1 VQPGL
6 HLLEVVVAVTELKP
20 ASAAPATLKTLAAAC
35 RYILSNSRPVHRSI
49 AIAKTRRGALRGAAL
64 QALYLSAL
72 ALPGMTA
79 VQAEDTDEDIGLQF
93 SHYEESTRP
102 IYALFSSSNTSN
114 NIFTTNNSTGQ
125 IHNGYNPITVD
136 SEHAYGN
143 FRIDDRTRFG
153 FNFDQDLWSGASPQ
167 FTSPAISGVEY
178 AQAERYSQTGTG
190 ASPGYDQNGQRF
202 LVNAQH
208 QLFYVAQ
215 QQTNTATRQSIV
227 KLAPA
232 TQLTQVLGYASPEI
246 RNQGDAHFGYDWD
259 NASLDVGGGV
269 SIERDY
275 LSRFGNVGGRLY
287 YNQKQTTFNYGLSY
301 TNSSTH
307 AQEMPRT
314 EYTNYSASQQQTG
327 GENGTFLNGVR
338 EDWALKLGL
347 SQVVSKNGLLSSGFS
362 YTNSNGFMAN
372 PYKAVLDIHLEN
384 SAYAGYQQGAGG
396 DPVQEKRPNLR
407 NQFTWDASY
416 LHYIEALDAAPKLS
430 YNFFHDDWSINAHT
444 FELEWRQN
452 LGGGWTFTPSGRY
465 YSQTAASFFAPYFFN
480 LNLNPNSNQAYSSDQ
495 RLAAYGTLSGGG
507 VLAKDFARGIKL
519 ELGFEYYSHQ
529 SALILDGTGSGNYMD
544 FSYYV
549 ANANLR
555 ADLGK
560 LAKTGAASWDEL
572 FGDSSDDMKNM
583 AGMEHMS
590 HMHHDAALPAGLMF
604 AEMMP
609 AGEVMLGYRFMQ
621 QNQGNGYQIGNQG
634 GNNALCQSQNSPYTM
649 CNTGMTMN
657 MHMLNL
663 MYAPTDW
670 LNLMLMPQYM
680 ASTMNMY
687 NTASMPSGGM
697 GMTTGMR
704 DWESN
709 GGFGDTGMYAM
720 LKLFEAGDHKVFTS
734 QGLTAPTG
742 TIRTWGE
749 LDKSLARL
757 FPYDMQNGSGTWDYN
772 PSLTYTGKNGAFS
785 WGGQIGGTLRLQKQ
799 NYMHWRYGD
808 IAQGTAWGGYQWN
821 SWLSNTLRVLY
832 TKQGV
837 ISDYSQQGSS
847 TNLSNQTLME
857 GQGMGGMYKMPDI
870 YPQNYGGTFVDLGL
884 GMTVTIPK
892 GSFAGNRLSV
902 EWLQPMSTN
911 FSGYQLERIGT
922 LAVQWGYM
930 FSL

>member
-1 VQPGL
+1 M
-6 HLLEVVVAVTELKP
+6 AVTKPKP
-20 ASAAPATLKTLAAAC
+20 ASAAPSPLRTLAAAC
-35 RYILSNSRPVHRSI
+35 RYILSHHRPPNPPRAAAKPRRS
-49 AIAKTRRGALRGAAL
+49 ALRGAAF

-72 ALPGMTA
+72 ALPGMSP
-79 VQAEDTDEDIGLQF
+79 VQAEDTDEDIGVQF

-102 IYALFSSSNTSN
+102 IYSGFSSNNNSN
-114 NIFTTNNSTGQ
+114 NITTTNSTVGQ
-125 IHNGYNPITVD
+125 IHNGYTPITVD

-143 FRIDDRTRFG
+143 FRFDDRTRFG

-167 FTSPAISGVEY
+167 FTSPAISGVES
-178 AQAERYSQTGTG
+178 AQLERYSQTGSG
-190 ASPGYDQNGQRF
+190 ASPAYEGNGTGF
-202 LVNAQH
+202 LVNAKH

-215 QQTNTATRQSIV
+215 QQTNNLTKQSIV
-227 KLAPA
+227 KLAPV

-246 RNQGDAHFGYDWD
+246 RNQGDARFGYDWD
-259 NASLDVGGGV
+259 NAALDVGGGV

-275 LSRFGNVGGRLY
+275 LSRFGNLGGRFY

-314 EYTNYSASQQQTG
+314 NYTNYSASQQQAG

-347 SQVVSKNGLLSSGFS
+347 SQVVSKNGLLSAGFN
-362 YTNSNGFMAN
+362 YTNSNGFLAN
-372 PYKAVLDIHLEN
+372 PYKAVLDIQLEN
-384 SAYAGYQQGAGG
+384 STYTGYQQGIGV
-396 DPVQEKRPNLR
+396 DPIQEKRPNLR

-416 LHYIEALDAAPKLS
+416 LHYIEALDAAPKVS
-430 YNFFHDDWSINAHT
+430 YNFFHDDWGINAHT

-452 LGGGWTFTPSGRY
+452 LGSGWTFTPSGRY
-465 YSQTAASFFAPYFFN
+465 YSQTEASFFAPYFFN
-480 LNLNPNSNQAYSSDQ
+480 LNLKPNSNQAYSSDQ
-495 RLAAYGTLSGGG
+495 RLAAYGTLSGGA
-507 VLAKDFARGIKL
+507 VLAKDFARGMKL
-519 ELGFEYYSHQ
+519 ELGFEYYTHQ
-529 SALILDGTGSGNYMD
+529 SGLTLDGTGSGSYMD
-544 FSYYV
+544 FNYYV

-560 LAKTGAASWDEL
+560 LAKVGAVSWDEL
-572 FGDSSDDMKNM
+572 FGDSADSMDGM
-583 AGMEHMS
+583 AGMDNMQGMAHMG
-590 HMHHDAALPAGLMF
+590 HMQHNAALPAGLMF

-634 GNNALCQSQNSPYTM
+634 GVNSACQGKSSAYTM
-649 CNTGMTMN
+649 CDSGMTMN

-687 NTASMPSGGM
+687 NTPSMPSGNMGM
-697 GMTTGMR
+697 GTGMR

-720 LKLFEAGDHKVFTS
+720 LKLFDAGDHQVFTS

-749 LDKSLARL
+749 LDHNLARL

-772 PSLTYTGKNGAFS
+772 PTLTYTGKDGAFS

-808 IAQGTAWGGYQWN
+808 IAQGSAWGGYQWN

-837 ISDYSQQGSS
+837 ISDYSQHDAVS
-847 TNLSNQTLME
+847 NLTLME
-857 GQGMGGMYKMPDI
+857 GQGMGGMYKMSDI

-884 GMTVTIPK
+884 GLTMTIPK
-892 GSFAGNRLSV
+892 GTFAGNRLSV

>member
-1 VQPGL
+1 M
-6 HLLEVVVAVTELKP
+6 AVTESGFKP
-20 ASAAPATLKTLAAAC
+20 ATLAPSSLKTLAAAC
-35 RYILSNSRPVHRSI
+35 RRILGDRRPAGPPRRP
-49 AIAKTRRGALRGAAL
+49 AAKTRRDALRCAAL

-79 VQAEDTDEDIGLQF
+79 VQADDAEDTDDDIGLQF

-102 IYALFSSSNTSN
+102 IYSMLSSQTTSN
-114 NIFTTNNSTGQ
+114 NITTVNNSAGQ
-125 IHNGYNPITVD
+125 IHNGYTPINVD

-143 FRIDDRTRFG
+143 FHIDDRTRFG

-167 FTSPAISGVEY
+167 FTAPGVNRFQTESSGL
-178 AQAERYSQTGTG
+178 AYSQTGSG
-190 ASPGYDQNGQRF
+190 ATPAFGTAYPY

-208 QLFYVAQ
+208 QLFYEAQ
-215 QQTNTATRQSIV
+215 TQTNSVTGQSIV
-227 KLAPA
+227 KLAPVG
-232 TQLTQVLGYASPEI
+232 QLTQVLGYASPEI
-246 RNQGDAHFGYDWD
+246 RNQGDAKFGYDWD
-259 NASLDVGGGV
+259 NASIDIGGGV

-275 LSRFGNVGGRLY
+275 LSRFGNLGGRFY
-287 YNQKQTTFNYGLSY
+287 YNQKQTTFSYGLSY

-307 AQEMPRT
+307 ALEMPDVT
-314 EYTNYSASQQQTG
+314 YNNYATSRQQLAGDGTG
-327 GENGTFLNGVR
+327 TYLNGVR
-338 EDWALKLGL
+338 EDWAVKLGL
-347 SQVVSKNGLLSSGFS
+347 SQVVSKNGLLSAGFS

-372 PYKAVLDIHLEN
+372 PYKSVLNLQLSN
-384 SAYAGYQQGAGG
+384 SQYAGYQQTLINGSVIA
-396 DPVQEKRPNLR
+396 EKRPNLR
-407 NQFTWDASY
+407 NQFTWDTSY

-430 YNFFHDDWSINAHT
+430 YNFFHDDWGVNAHT
-444 FELEWRQN
+444 FALEWRQN

-465 YSQTAASFFAPYFFN
+465 YSQTAASFFAPYFFDITN
-480 LNLNPNSNQAYSSDQ
+480 NNQAYSSDQ

-507 VLAKDFARGIKL
+507 VLAKDFARGLKL
-519 ELGFEYYSHQ
+519 ELGFEYYTHQ
-529 SALILDGTGSGNYMD
+529 SALTLAGAGSGNYMD

-560 LAKTGAASWDEL
+560 LAKAGAASWSEL
-572 FGDSSDDMKNM
+572 FDGGMDDM
-583 AGMEHMS
+583 AGMDGMAHMR
-590 HMHHDAALPAGLMF
+590 HNAALPAGLMF

-621 QNQGNGYQIGNQG
+621 QNQGNGYQIGTQG
-634 GNNALCQSQNSPYTM
+634 GNNGLCGQNSPYMM
-649 CNTGMTMN
+649 CNSGMTMN

-680 ASTMNMY
+680 SMTMNMY
-687 NTASMPSGGM
+687 NTPSMPPPSQGM
-697 GMTTGMR
+697 GMGIGMR

-720 LKLFEAGDHKVFTS
+720 LKLFEDGDHKLFTS

-749 LDKSLARL
+749 LDAVTARL

-785 WGGQIGGTLRLQKQ
+785 WGGQLGGTLRLQKQ

-808 IAQGTAWGGYQWN
+808 IAQGTVWGGYQWN
-821 SWLSNTLRVLY
+821 DWLSNTLRVLY
-832 TKQGV
+832 TKQGA
-837 ISDYSQQGSS
+837 ISDYSQNNAVTNQSLMSGGS
-847 TNLSNQTLME
+847 MR
-857 GQGMGGMYKMPDI
+857 MYRMPDI

-884 GMTVTIPK
+884 GLTVSIPR
-892 GSFAGNRLSV
+892 GTFAGNRLSV

-911 FSGYQLERIGT
+911 YNGYQLERIGT
-922 LAVQWGYM
+922 LAIQWGYM